1 MNSKEKHF
9 LKVVGAVILIV
20 IVGICLVDYMKK
32 HGTSQVVGQQ
42 SHRLPRVAIA
52 TMTKDP
58 EDMGVWLRYHLDKL
72 GFERIYL
79 RVESTPGLRDTLAPY
94 ADRVSATFVEQQDNR
109 NSYTVQ
115 IERQGEHVDG
125 AIADCRERGID
136 ILLHIDDDEL
146 FLVSDRHKTAPR
158 FFSSLPDHN
167 DHFHFQ
173 NAEAVF
179 PGNSKHCFDT
189 DTFIRCDKG
198 SCLSYANG
206 KGACR
211 TASKNAKSFGP
222 HFMQGDSSMEVPDT
236 EASILHFDSCKYGV
250 WKRKF
255 ANLSN
260 IDQSTFENIPFQFYK
275 DSISMLRD
283 CQHCEHQHLQF
294 WRRHKVA
301 PYQQDVPHSFTL
313 RAAPAESGEG

>member
-1 MNSKEKHF
+1 MGNTPQSPAR
-9 LKVVGAVILIV
+9 VVGL
-20 IVGICLVDYMKK
+20 L
-32 HGTSQVVGQQ
+32 TR
-42 SHRLPRVAIA
+42 RLPRVAIA

-72 GFERIYL
+72 RFERIYL
-79 RVESTPGLRDTLAPY
+79 RVEGTPGLRDTLAPH
-94 ADRVSATFVEQQDNR
+94 ADKISATFALQQDNR

-115 IERQGEHVDG
+115 IERQGEHVDR

-158 FFSSLPDHN
+158 FFSSLPDDR

-179 PGNSKHCFDT
+179 PENSKHCFDT
-189 DTFIRCDKG
+189 DTFIRCKDG
-198 SCLSYANG
+198 PCLSYING
-206 KGACR
+206 KAACR
-211 TASKNAKSFGP
+211 TASESVKSLGP
-222 HFMQGDSSMEVPDT
+222 HFMQGESPMEVPDT

-260 IDQSTFENIPFQFYK
+260 IDQSTFDNIPFQFYK
-275 DSISMLRD
+275 DSIAALRD
-283 CQHCEHQHLQF
+283 CQHCDHQHLQF
-294 WRRHKVA
+294 WRRHKVE
-301 PYQQDVPHSFTL
+301 PYWQGVPHSFTL
-313 RAAPAESGEG
+313 RPTLAESGEG